1 MLPGPLAR
9 LVDRLRP
16 DDPAPPSAGGGGAA
30 LVLTGGG
37 ARAAYQV
44 GVLRGIARHPAF
56 RPDVVTGVSA
66 GALNGALLV
75 SRAEAGF
82 AAAVEHLAGVWAG
95 IEADDVY
102 RLDRPTVA
110 GALAR
115 FVRRPAEV
123 APPAE
128 GGFLDT
134 TPLRAF
140 VERHLGPVGEPMAAV
155 GRAVAGGHVRAFA
168 VTTTS
173 YTTGESVTWVE
184 GGAGRAPAGGPAG
197 GGPAGGG
204 PAGGGWAGWDRPMQR
219 AVRAALR
226 PEHVLASAALPFFF
240 PAVAVDDGRL
250 GRAWYGDGGVR
261 LTAPLAPALRLGADK
276 VLVVHTRY
284 GPTRAEAAAPKVEAY
299 PPPTRILGVLL
310 NAVFLDVLDR
320 DAQTLRRVN
329 ALLKETPRA
338 EWGAFR
344 PVDLLVLRPSQDLG
358 RLAAGFEPALPP
370 SMRLVMNGLSTGDGA
385 SPDWLSML
393 LFDPAY
399 IERLVAIGEADAEAQ
414 ADAIGAFLDA

>member
-1 MLPGPLAR
+1 MTPGPP
-9 LVDRLRP
+9 DR
-16 DDPAPPSAGGGGAA
+16 PAPPAPTSGGTA

-37 ARAAYQV
+37 ARAAYQA
-44 GVLRGIARHPAF
+44 GVLRGLARRFPAF

-75 SRAEAGF
+75 SRAEDGF
-82 AAAVEHLAGVWAG
+82 APAAEHLAGVWAG
-95 IEADDVY
+95 LRADDVY

-134 TPLRAF
+134 TPLRDF
-140 VERHLGPVGEPMAAV
+140 VERHLGPVGQPMPAV
-155 GRAVAGGHVRAFA
+155 ERAVAAGAVRAFA

-173 YTTGESVTWVE
+173 YTTGESVTWVAGAP
-184 GGAGRAPAGGPAG
+184 GG
-197 GGPAGGG
+197 
-204 PAGGGWAGWDRPMQR
+204 AGWDRPMRR
-219 AVRAALR
+219 AVPAALR

-240 PAVAVDDGRL
+240 PAVRVEGGPL
-250 GRAWYGDGGVR
+250 GAGWYGDGGVR
-261 LTAPLAPALRLGADK
+261 LTAPLAPALRLGADR
-276 VLVVHTRY
+276 VLVVNTRY
-284 GPTRAEAAAPKVEAY
+284 GPTRREAAAPKVEAY

-310 NAVFLDVLDR
+310 NAVFLDVLDQ

-329 ALLKETPRA
+329 ALLAATPPA
-338 EWGAFR
+338 EWGPFR
-344 PVDLLVLRPSQDLG
+344 PVDLLVLRPSEDLG
-358 RLAAGFEPALPP
+358 RLAAGYEPALPP
-370 SMRLVMNGLSTGDGA
+370 SMRLVMNGLSTGDEA

-393 LFDPAY
+393 LFDREY
-399 IERLVAIGEADAEAQ
+399 VDRLMALGEADAEAQ
-414 ADAIGAFLDA
+414 ADEVAAFLKA